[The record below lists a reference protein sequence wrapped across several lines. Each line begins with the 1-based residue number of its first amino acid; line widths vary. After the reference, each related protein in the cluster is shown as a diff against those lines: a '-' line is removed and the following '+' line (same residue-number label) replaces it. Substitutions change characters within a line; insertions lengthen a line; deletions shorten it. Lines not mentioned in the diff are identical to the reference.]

1 MAGNAWIRVKDDAG
15 VLSLL
20 LGLIISLVVIG
31 VEIGGVLGTIKT
43 HGEQITGL
51 VSIQAKNATAI
62 ERICVRL
69 QIACDP
75 NIPPSYLQN
84 YPSTAA
90 APIPPMPRPRSRSDN
105 PLVGTNFAKST
116 PPPEDTVIP
125 QEFERRIR

>member
-1 MAGNAWIRVKDDAG
+1 MAGNTWIRVKDDAG

-31 VEIGGVLGTIKT
+31 VEIGGVLSTLKT

-75 NIPPSYLQN
+75 NIPPSYFQN
-84 YPSTAA
+84 DPGTAL
-90 APIPPMPRPRSRSDN
+90 APIPPMPRPRSRNDN
-105 PLVGTNFAKST
+105 PFTGTNFAKST
-116 PPPEDTVIP
+116 PHP
-125 QEFERRIR
+125 QTADDSRYRPYQ